1 MCLTS
6 FQLATADV
14 SKDRPPPLLFDLT
27 PGDPC
32 LNYLERFRV
41 GVISLVDAA
50 DKATFRFCFEGNH
63 ETQKEGLKN
72 RIRTT

>member
-6 FQLATADV
+6 FQLATANL

-32 LNYLERFRV
+32 LNYLEREN
-41 GVISLVDAA
+41 IASHS
-50 DKATFRFCFEGNH
+50 EGNVVY
-63 ETQKEGLKN
+63 TA
-72 RIRTT
+72 TTNMYTRAKI